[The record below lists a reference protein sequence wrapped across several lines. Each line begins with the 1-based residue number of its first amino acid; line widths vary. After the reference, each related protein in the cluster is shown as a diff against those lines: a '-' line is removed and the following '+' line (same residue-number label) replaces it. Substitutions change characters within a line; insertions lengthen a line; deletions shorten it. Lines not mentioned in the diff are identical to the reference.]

1 MEVYHGSYTK
11 VEIPRIIKGR
21 YTKDF
26 GTGFYFTQ
34 LKQQAERWAGKYD
47 TPQVNVYEY
56 LPVEGLKVLEF
67 KDMTDEWLD
76 FVVAC
81 RDGQPHG
88 NDIVIGAMANDQ
100 IYNYVSDYIRGI
112 ITREQFWVLAKFK
125 YPTHQIAFC
134 TDASLNSITFKT
146 VYSL

>member
-26 GTGFYFTQ
+26 GTGFYCTQ